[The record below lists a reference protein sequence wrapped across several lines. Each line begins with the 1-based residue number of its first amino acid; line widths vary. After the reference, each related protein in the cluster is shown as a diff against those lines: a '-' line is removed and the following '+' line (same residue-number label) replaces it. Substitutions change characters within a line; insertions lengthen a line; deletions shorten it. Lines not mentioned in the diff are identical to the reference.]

1 MSEETI
7 QSVYFSSPG
16 GDNTAHTLEIAK
28 QYADSKGIRS
38 IVVAT
43 TSGETGKLAAELF
56 GGHNVVAIT
65 HSAGFKSPDTQ
76 ELTPENRA
84 AIERL
89 GGKIVT
95 TQHALGGVG
104 RAVRIK
110 LGTYELDEII
120 AHTLRLFG
128 QGAKVACEISL
139 MAADAGLIRTD
150 EDCIAIGGSGRGADT
165 ALLLKPAN
173 AMHFFDLRVRAVLCK
188 PKEF

>member
-7 QSVYFSSPG
+7 QSVYFSGQG
-16 GDNTAHTLEIAK
+16 GDNTLRTLEIAK
-28 QYADSKGIRS
+28 EYAERKDVRS

-43 TSGETGKLAAELF
+43 SSGETGRLAAEMF
-56 GGHNVVAIT
+56 KGRNVVAVT
-65 HSAGFKSPDTQ
+65 HSAGFKSPDVQ
-76 ELTPENRA
+76 DLTPENRA
-84 AIERL
+84 AIEKL
-89 GGKIVT
+89 GGKILT

-120 AHTLRLFG
+120 AHALRLFG
-128 QGAKVACEISL
+128 QGTKVACEISL
-139 MAADAGLIRTD
+139 MAADAGLIRTA

-173 AMHFFDLRVRAVLCK
+173 AMRFFDLKVRAVLCK
-188 PKEF
+188 PSEF

>member
-1 MSEETI
+1 MSEEVI
-7 QSVYFSSPG
+7 QSVYFPSQG
-16 GDNTAHTLEIAK
+16 GDNTMRTLEIAK
-28 QYADSKGIRS
+28 EYADRKGIRS

-43 TSGETGKLAAELF
+43 SSGETGRLAAEMF
-56 GGHNVVAIT
+56 KGHHVVAVT
-65 HSAGFKSPDTQ
+65 HSTGFKSPDVQ
-76 ELTPENRA
+76 DLIPENRA
-84 AIERL
+84 AIEKL
-89 GGKIVT
+89 GGKVLT

-128 QGAKVACEISL
+128 QGTKVACEISL
-139 MAADAGLIRTD
+139 MAADAGLIHTE

-173 AMHFFDLRVRAVLCK
+173 AMRFFDLKVRAVLCK

>member
-1 MSEETI
+1 MSEEMI
-7 QSVYFSSPG
+7 QSVYFPNQGS
-16 GDNTAHTLEIAK
+16 DNTRRTLEIAK
-28 QYADSKGIRS
+28 EYAERMGVRS

-43 TSGETGKLAAELF
+43 SSGETGRLAAEMF
-56 GGHNVVAIT
+56 RGRNVVAVT
-65 HSAGFKSPDTQ
+65 HSTGFKSPDVQ
-76 ELTPENRA
+76 DLIPENRA
-84 AIERL
+84 AIEKL
-89 GGKIVT
+89 GGKVLT

-139 MAADAGLIRTD
+139 MAADAGLIRTE

-173 AMHFFDLRVRAVLCK
+173 AMRFFDLKVRAVLCK